1 MAVISDS
8 TEFADSIVTLAERLL
23 ALGVEDALVMD
34 GFDDCAIGILE
45 RFGMNHIV
53 IYDKQMVIDQLI
65 EEGCDDREG
74 AEEYYE
80 YNQLGAWLGD
90 KTPGFLVRM
99 DEI

>member
-1 MAVISDS
+1 MGP
-8 TEFADSIVTLAERLL
+8 IVL
-23 ALGVEDALVMD
+23 
-34 GFDDCAIGILE
+34 
-45 RFGMNHIV
+45 
-53 IYDKQMVIDQLI
+53 YDKEKVIEQLI

-80 YNQLGAWLGD
+80 YNQLGSWLGD